1 VGERWGGKVGGRV
14 ERERKKRRSN
24 FCVSNRGGALIDEKR
39 LSYKIRRPSISDMKS
54 E

>member
-39 LSYKIRRPSISDMKS
+39 GYHIRYAAPAFQ
-54 E
+54 